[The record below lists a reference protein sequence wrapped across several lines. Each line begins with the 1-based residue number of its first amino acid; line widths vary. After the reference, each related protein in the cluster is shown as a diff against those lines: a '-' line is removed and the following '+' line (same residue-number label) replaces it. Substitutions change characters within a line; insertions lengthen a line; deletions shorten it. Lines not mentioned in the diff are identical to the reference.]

1 MMNQQISEGR
11 IRMKAKECVIYSR
24 FSSHGQRVES
34 LNAQERACRD
44 YAGNNGYKVVAV
56 YQDAAK
62 SGTTNNEV

>member
-1 MMNQQISEGR
+1 
-11 IRMKAKECVIYSR
+11 MKAKECVIYSR